1 MIKFFRKIRKN
12 LLSEGKT
19 GKYLKYAIGE
29 IVLVVIGILIALQIN
44 NWNENRK
51 VQKQEVQIYKEIKS
65 DLIETK
71 KEILKAVS
79 VNKFCLTSNQ
89 NLINAILTKE
99 PNSETINNHFI
110 ASMAEQK
117 VFPKTSAFEN
127 LKTIGLNTLSNDS
140 LRIAITNLF
149 QLSFERMKDQSRM
162 ENQDYNISKILFPFQ
177 TKYLKPDKGKIMQY
191 PTKFADTLSVPKL
204 IINNYDNFVNDE
216 ILLQTLQITLFN
228 RSNIINSEMEVL
240 QEINAVTKNIEV
252 ELETLNK

>member
-1 MIKFFRKIRKN
+1 MIKFFRKIRYDLLEKN
-12 LLSEGKT
+12 KT

-51 VQKQEVQIYKEIKS
+51 VQKQEVQIYKEIKN
-65 DLIETK
+65 DLNQTK
-71 KEILKAVS
+71 QEILQAVQI
-79 VNKFCLTSNQ
+79 NKFCLTSNQ
-89 NLINAILTKE
+89 NLIKAILSKE
-99 PNSETINNHFI
+99 QNSEIINNHFI
-110 ASMAEQK
+110 ASMVEQK
-117 VFPKTSAFEN
+117 VFPKTSGFEN

-149 QLSFERMKDQSRM
+149 QLSFERMKDKSRM

-177 TKYLKPDKGKIMQY
+177 TKYLKPDKSKIMKY
-191 PTKFADTLSVPKL
+191 PSKFADTLSVPKL
-204 IINNYDNFVNDE
+204 AINNYENFVNDE
-216 ILLQTLQITLFN
+216 ELLQTLQIVLFN

-240 QEINAVTKNIEV
+240 EEINAVTKNIED

>member
-71 KEILKAVS
+71 KEILQAVR

-99 PNSETINNHFI
+99 PNSETINNHFK

-177 TKYLKPDKGKIMQY
+177 TKYLKPDKSKIMQY
-191 PTKFADTLSVPKL
+191 PSKFADTLSVPKL